1 MNLNESSDNPID
13 ESSRE
18 FALVAVSTYL
28 FLTKNGLKSD
38 YVIELLHESIDEIVN
53 IVKDFGKLGDNKD
66 DD

>member
-1 MNLNESSDNPID
+1 MNLNDSSDNPID

-53 IVKDFGKLGDNKD
+53 IVKDFNKLGDNKND
-66 DD
+66 D

>member
-13 ESSRE
+13 EASRE
-18 FALVAVSTYL
+18 FAIVAVSTYL

-53 IVKDFGKLGDNKD
+53 IVKDFGKLGDNKND
-66 DD
+66 D